1 LPADTP
7 RPTIRL
13 VSRAWPRISL
23 VTPSFN
29 QGAFIEETLR
39 SVLDQGYPNLE
50 YIVLD
55 GGSTD
60 GTLAVLDRYRD
71 RLAYCV
77 SEPDGGQTDAL
88 IKGLA
93 RATGEICGWLCSDDL
108 LLPGSLERVA
118 RDCPKDGWL
127 VGSARV
133 LDAAGQGTV
142 TVSHER
148 YRRGDVLFNSYIL
161 NQVSVFWGSALYR
174 RVRGLDRSLYYCMDF
189 DLWTQFEAVCAPR
202 VVPDTLGAFRVHPD
216 AKTAAG
222 DRLWDEI
229 LRTRAR
235 SLRGRPLARVAH
247 RAHWTLRSQLAKLGV
262 GAGVGNAFRDRASA

>member
-1 LPADTP
+1 
-7 RPTIRL
+7 
-13 VSRAWPRISL
+13 VNRAWPRISL

-29 QGAFIEETLR
+29 QGAFIEQTLR

-50 YIVLD
+50 YIVID

-60 GTLAVLDRYRD
+60 ATLSVLERYRD

-77 SEPDGGQTDAL
+77 SEPDRGQTDAL
-88 IKGLA
+88 IKGFE
-93 RATGEICGWLCSDDL
+93 RATGDIFGWLCSDDL

-118 RDCPKDGWL
+118 ESCPSDGWL
-127 VGSARV
+127 IGSARV

-161 NQVSVFWGSALYR
+161 NQVSVFWSATLYR
-174 RVRGLDRSLYYCMDF
+174 QARGLDRSLYYCMDF
-189 DLWTQFEAVCAPR
+189 DLWTQLEALAAPK
-202 VVPDTLGAFRVHPD
+202 VIADALGALRVHPD

-222 DRLWDEI
+222 DRLWQEI
-229 LRTRAR
+229 FATRAR
-235 SLRGRPLARVAH
+235 NLRGRPLARLAH
-247 RAHWTLRSQLAKLGV
+247 RAHWALRDRLARLGV
-262 GAGVGNAFRDRASA
+262 GAGVGNAFSERAG